1 MKNIER
7 FDTVT
12 GLPYYDSF
20 IGIARDELA
29 NNFVPGHYVL
39 IATDISNFKYI
50 NHIYGYSKANELLRD
65 LIALISNSDDGN
77 VSTCRTHSD
86 HIISLFKYNGDKT
99 AFCSRVDR
107 YSRDFVKDNNRKY
120 PSIMLHLNNGILFID
135 EYNDDLI
142 YCIDKA
148 NVARRRAKG
157 NYCVSSV
164 IFSDDMMDKEEE
176 DAKILA
182 VFDTAIKNGNIK
194 TFYQP
199 KINIRTYEINGAEVL
214 SRIYDSNGKMLYPD
228 TYIPV
233 LENSGKVVELDRYV
247 MREAFASVRKWIDMG
262 WKVVPVS
269 INLSRM
275 HFYENN
281 VADNIYNEFRRY
293 NIPVEYVELELT
305 ESLFFAD
312 SDIIIREISKLRNYG
327 FKVSMDDFGV
337 GYSTLNTLGT
347 LPVDIIILIEA
358 EGLPEKVFKAKYNYM
373 LSCFSEKTNMEFPL
387 ARIRLYLGAY
397 YVEDRDE
404 DIGIIIDKSQ
414 YARRSIKK
422 NYLTGI
428 AIFRADMEKKAVDEA
443 KIIPMFYSALE
454 NDRIEVYIQPKFSI
468 DDERL
473 IGGEALSRI
482 MDNDGNIISPGMY
495 IDILERTNLISKLD
509 GYVIRKLIA
518 IQKKWMDE
526 GRPLTTISLNLSRVD
541 LLEQGFVDGIHQAIV
556 ESGVPSGYF
565 EFELTETV
573 FCENITEITKQ
584 IDFLKEKGYKISMDD
599 FGSGYNSLYMLGK
612 IPVDIIKFDRG
623 FVLNSLHGETG
634 RTIMKNLIHT
644 FTDVDFEIICEGI
657 ENREEESIVY
667 SCGCNAV
674 QGYLHDKPL
683 PYYIFADKYLLAT
696 NDD

>member
-1 MKNIER
+1 MIS
-7 FDTVT
+7 
-12 GLPYYDSF
+12 L
-20 IGIARDELA
+20 
-29 NNFVPGHYVL
+29 
-39 IATDISNFKYI
+39 DISNFKYF
-50 NHIYGYSKANELLRD
+50 NRMYGYKEGDR
-65 LIALISNSDDGN
+65 LISRM
-77 VSTCRTHSD
+77 VEC
-86 HIISLFKYNGDKT
+86 
-99 AFCSRVDR
+99 FCH
-107 YSRDFVKDNNRKY
+107 NNA
-120 PSIMLHLNNGILFID
+120 D
-135 EYNDDLI
+135 
-142 YCIDKA
+142 
-148 NVARRRAKG
+148 
-157 NYCVSSV
+157 CV
-164 IFSDDMMDKEEE
+164 
-176 DAKILA
+176 LA
-182 VFDTAIKNGNIK
+182 
-194 TFYQP
+194 Y
-199 KINIRTYEINGAEVL
+199 
-214 SRIYDSNGKMLYPD
+214 RIY
-228 TYIPV
+228 
-233 LENSGKVVELDRYV
+233 
-247 MREAFASVRKWIDMG
+247 
-262 WKVVPVS
+262 
-269 INLSRM
+269 
-275 HFYENN
+275 
-281 VADNIYNEFRRY
+281 
-293 NIPVEYVELELT
+293 
-305 ESLFFAD
+305 
-312 SDIIIREISKLRNYG
+312 
-327 FKVSMDDFGV
+327 
-337 GYSTLNTLGT
+337 
-347 LPVDIIILIEA
+347 VDHIIILIEA

-657 ENREEESIVY
+657 EIERKKASCTAADVMQYRAIFMINHYHIIFLLTNIYWQLMMIKGGELIWQEEAVAEATQEEVLEE
-667 SCGCNAV
+667 AV
-674 QGYLHDKPL
+674 QAEALAAADVQAVSEDVQVVSVEDIQAVQATVHHITEVQEARITDGRQEGCTMVRVVHHHADVCLVSLYLR
-683 PYYIFADKYLLAT
+683 
-696 NDD
+696 